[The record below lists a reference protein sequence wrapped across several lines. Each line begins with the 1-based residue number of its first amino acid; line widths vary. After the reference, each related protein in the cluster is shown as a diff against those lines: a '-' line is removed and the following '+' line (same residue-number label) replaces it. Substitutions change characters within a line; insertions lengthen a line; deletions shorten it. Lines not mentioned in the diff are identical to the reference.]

1 MKLGLVVNNIDTEAP
16 DYTTTQIALTAT
28 NMGHQ
33 VWYIGLKHLAY
44 GIDDSVYAVA
54 RRVPLHRYLSQ
65 AVFIR
70 TLQSKKATEKQLNIS
85 DLDILW
91 LRNDPAEDT
100 ISRPWA
106 KFAGID
112 FGRLAMRKGVLVV
125 NDPDGL
131 SVASNKMY
139 LQYFPEEVRPRTI
152 VSQDPADIKH
162 FIHEEG
168 GLAVLKPLSGSG
180 GHNVFLIH
188 NDDKPNINQIIEAI
202 SSEGYVVAQEYLPEA
217 VNGDTR
223 MFLLNG
229 KPLVNKNKFAIMQR
243 YRESG
248 DTDMRSNMSAGAVA
262 KKANLTV
269 EMLEIAE
276 IVRPKLVQDG
286 MFFVGLDIVG
296 NKLMEINVFS
306 PGGLHECDLF
316 EKSKFCPEIIHA
328 LERKL
333 GYIKYYKRDFENV
346 EMAIL

>member
-1 MKLGLVVNNIDTEAP
+1 MKLGLVVNNIDTETP

-33 VWYIGLKHLAY
+33 VWYIGIEQLSY
-44 GIDDSVYAVA
+44 GADENIYATG
-54 RRVPLHRYLSQ
+54 RRVPVHRYLSN

-70 TLQSKKATEKQLNIS
+70 TLHSNTATEEQLKVS

-100 ISRPWA
+100 INRPWA

-112 FGRLAMRKGVLVV
+112 FGRLAMRNGVLVL

-131 SVASNKMY
+131 SVAANKMY

-152 VSQDPADIKH
+152 ISHDPADIKH

-168 GLAVLKPLSGSG
+168 GKAVLKPLCGSG

-202 SSEGYVVAQEYLPEA
+202 STEGYVVAQQYLPDA
-217 VNGDTR
+217 INGDTR

-229 KPLVNKNKFAIMQR
+229 KPLVSKNKFAIMQR

-248 DTDMRSNMSAGAVA
+248 DNDMRSNMSAGAVA
-262 KKANLTV
+262 KKATLTDK
-269 EMLEIAE
+269 MLEIVD
-276 IVRPKLVQDG
+276 IIRPKLVKDG

-306 PGGLHECDLF
+306 PGGLHECDFF
-316 EKSKFCPEIIHA
+316 EKSKFCPEIIRA

-333 GYIKYYKRDFENV
+333 GYIKYYNKDFDNAEI
-346 EMAIL
+346 ATL